1 LSKKSNVVFSKTPTR
16 GDASKPQESIMSS
29 SNRNRI
35 RSVIA
40 VALIVGASASAFSQV
55 SHSSFALPG
64 ASAQAVNCTLDKA
77 KSPMGY

>member
-1 LSKKSNVVFSKTPTR
+1 MSN
-16 GDASKPQESIMSS
+16 

-35 RSVIA
+35 RSFIA

-55 SHSSFALPG
+55 SHGSFALPG
-64 ASAQAVNCTLDKA
+64 ASAQAANCALDKA